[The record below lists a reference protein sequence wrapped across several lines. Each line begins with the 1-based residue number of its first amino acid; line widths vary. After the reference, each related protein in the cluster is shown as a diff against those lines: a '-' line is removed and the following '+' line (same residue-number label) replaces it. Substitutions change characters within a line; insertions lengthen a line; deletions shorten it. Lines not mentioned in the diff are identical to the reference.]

1 MQLVDEDLEHWPLAL
16 EHMYVRRFLSS
27 DLLLDVIWEWL
38 LVELSH
44 ECEALEILI
53 LGWSVLV
60 DAVVD
65 DTGNHSNLICVVLR
79 PTHLGGKGQR
89 DKGWTWFVDI
99 LDRAGNVLWDI
110 HLDFMLAPGTGA
122 LSNFYRVLDSK
133 PAWTLNFELEDKQ
146 LQHALVSTEDVLESV
161 S

>member
-1 MQLVDEDLEHWPLAL
+1 M
-16 EHMYVRRFLSS
+16 
-27 DLLLDVIWEWL
+27 

-53 LGWSVLV
+53 FGRSVLV
-60 DAVVD
+60 DAVMN
-65 DTGNHSNLICVVLR
+65 DTGYHSNLICVVLR

-89 DKGWTWFVDI
+89 NKGWTWLVYI
-99 LDRAGNVLWDI
+99 LDRAGNVLGDI

-122 LSNFYRVLDSK
+122 LNNFYRVLDSK

-161 S
+161 P

>member
-1 MQLVDEDLEHWPLAL
+1 MQLVDEDLEHWPFAL
-16 EHMYVRRFLSS
+16 EYMYVRCFLSS

-60 DAVVD
+60 DAVVND
-65 DTGNHSNLICVVLR
+65 ARYHSNLICVVLR

-89 DKGWTWFVDI
+89 NKGWTWFVDI
-99 LDRAGNVLWDI
+99 LDGACYVFGNI

-122 LSNFYRVLDSK
+122 LSHLHRVLDS
-133 PAWTLNFELEDKQ
+133 
-146 LQHALVSTEDVLESV
+146 
-161 S
+161 

>member
-16 EHMYVRRFLSS
+16 EYMYVRRFLSS

-60 DAVVD
+60 DTAVN

-99 LDRAGNVLWDI
+99 LDRACNVFGDI
-110 HLDFMLAPGTGA
+110 HLNFMLAPGTGA
-122 LSNFYRVLDSK
+122 LSHFHRVLDSQ
-133 PAWTLNFELEDKQ
+133 PAWPLNFEFEDKQ
-146 LQHALVSTEDVLESV
+146 LEHALVSTEDVLESV
-161 S
+161 P

>member
-16 EHMYVRRFLSS
+16 EYMYVRRFLSS

-65 DTGNHSNLICVVLR
+65 DTGNHSNLISVVLR
-79 PTHLGGKGQR
+79 PTHLGGKG
-89 DKGWTWFVDI
+89 
-99 LDRAGNVLWDI
+99 
-110 HLDFMLAPGTGA
+110 
-122 LSNFYRVLDSK
+122 
-133 PAWTLNFELEDKQ
+133 
-146 LQHALVSTEDVLESV
+146 
-161 S
+161 